1 MNRFISRKLPLA
13 ASIMFLAACSGSVEQ
28 ASRPIAEV
36 APQFEAPVNEIDP
49 ATYQLGPGDKISIRT
64 FREDDLSFPEM
75 TVGSSGAIAFPLIG
89 RVQASGLTA
98 FELAERIGE
107 GLARTYLRNP
117 DVTVMIEE
125 VALDQFVVEGAVV
138 QSGVFDLREDTTLIE
153 AVARARGTNEFASRD
168 DVVIFRTI
176 DGQRMG
182 ALFDLNAIERGY
194 QEDPRI
200 VAGDTIIVH
209 ADGARRAYLDF
220 LRASPLAAAVF
231 RAIN

>member
-1 MNRFISRKLPLA
+1 
-13 ASIMFLAACSGSVEQ
+13 
-28 ASRPIAEV
+28 
-36 APQFEAPVNEIDP
+36 
-49 ATYQLGPGDKISIRT
+49 
-64 FREDDLSFPEM
+64 M

-98 FELAERIGE
+98 FELAERIEE

-182 ALFDLNAIERGY
+182 ALFDLNAIEQGY